1 MEKTII
7 RGAIYFANLK
17 DFGNSVQHGLRPVV
31 VVSNDSANRY
41 SPVVNV
47 VSMTTRTT
55 KHNLPTHIHLS
66 AAESGMKDSICL
78 CEQPLSISKN
88 DLQQYV
94 TTLSASAMK
103 RVSDG
108 LKIQLAL

>member
-1 MEKTII
+1 MKKTLV
-7 RGAIYFANLK
+7 RGAVYFANLK
-17 DFGNSVQHGLRPVV
+17 DFGDSVQHGMRPVV
-31 VVSNDSANRY
+31 IVSNDNVNRY
-41 SPVVNV
+41 SPVVSV

-55 KHNLPTHIHLS
+55 KHNLPTHIHLTN
-66 AAESGMKDSICL
+66 EGGLKDSICL

-94 TTLSASAMK
+94 TTLSASAMEK
-103 RVSDG
+103 ISNG

>member
-1 MEKTII
+1 MKKTLV
-7 RGAIYFANLK
+7 RGAVYFANLK
-17 DFGNSVQHGLRPVV
+17 DFGDSVQHGMRPVV
-31 VVSNDSANRY
+31 IVSNDNANRY
-41 SPVVNV
+41 SPVVSV

-66 AAESGMKDSICL
+66 ATESGMKDSICL
-78 CEQPLSISKN
+78 CEQPLSISKK
-88 DLQQYV
+88 DLHQYV
-94 TTLSASAMK
+94 TTLYASAMK